1 MAGTAVAGAAGT
13 ADPRRAAAAASG
25 EVRARERRQRAWASA
40 VRECEGVKRAE
51 AA

>member
-13 ADPRRAAAAASG
+13 AEPRRAAAAASG
-25 EVRARERRQRAWASA
+25 EVRARESA